1 MAEWRR
7 RVELAFLGAV
17 RRSRLPRLH
26 FDESAFTPAFWQSP
40 TGEAVLANRSEAQVA
55 VFRHIAGQP
64 RGRLFA
70 LVGERGVGKTRLA
83 VSLVVQVC
91 IDETFGA
98 NDATPG
104 RNFAMLRS
112 VMEFFFDL
120 REAYGDN
127 APEREASVLR
137 RYCEPDILVLDDMQ
151 DRGETQWEQRTLA
164 LLIDKRY
171 RDRKDTIL
179 IANIDPAK
187 FEAHIGA
194 AISDRIRECGGVIE
208 CDWESFRGT
217 K

>member
-1 MAEWRR
+1 MDQYLEEIERLRLERVERSPAEPASPKTAISKAHTTSASTYDPTPSDSRRMAEWRR

-55 VFRHIAGQP
+55 VFRSG
-64 RGRLFA
+64 
-70 LVGERGVGKTRLA
+70 
-83 VSLVVQVC
+83 
-91 IDETFGA
+91 
-98 NDATPG
+98 
-104 RNFAMLRS
+104 
-112 VMEFFFDL
+112 MEFFFDL